1 MSRSRLAVFAVLLP
15 LAATGVNVVLTSPA
29 RAADPVVTSCSG
41 LAVTVDLSQEGTAP
55 TEGDDVI
62 VGTPNV
68 DVIHGLGG
76 DDVICGLGGGTGQGL
91 DQDQVYGDDG
101 NDHLVGTAGG
111 EWLAGGDGND
121 VLDAGEGRDYLLP
134 GMGNDTL
141 SVMGGLA
148 DTVRYSDVPV
158 GVHLDTNLCGEQSG
172 EPAATQD
179 TGAGVDGLPCSA
191 LRIVGSPQSDELFT
205 RDDVG
210 EYVSGGEGDDVL
222 YGSQMRTA
230 VSLDGDDYRGGGGI
244 DTLNFSRVSLRL
256 HLESAPLD
264 TSTYYQSGGAGDL
277 DVSSIE
283 NLVGGSADDTLKTP
297 ELSNHPAVLDGGPGY
312 DRLRGGRG
320 ADTFADP
327 SASVVSGATTSV
339 TIDGTAGTFS
349 SGDTFTVAPGVMVWG
364 SPGNDVIHAGRL
376 CTVHG
381 NSGDDMFVIDAAV
394 APDCVP
400 GEQGSLTGGDVGDRL
415 TLAGLSEPVTYT
427 LGEAALTTPTKT
439 IAMPAV
445 KGLALVGTRFD
456 DILSGDAEDNT
467 IDGGSGNDVI
477 RGGAGQD
484 TASYESARAGVTAS
498 VTKAT
503 GGGGSDT
510 MADIENL
517 TGSRYRD
524 NLTGDAPANVLRGG
538 DGDDLLSG
546 GVGANVISGGVGN
559 DTVVSGSGDESLAC
573 DTGTDTVSY
582 AAAGSSIK
590 FTDASPHSAF
600 NVTGGGGNDRAF
612 SCENVTGS
620 SFNDHITGNG
630 GSNALSGGGGSD
642 TINGGGGNDT
652 VSGGDGNDTLY
663 GSTGNDRVLGG
674 TGNDNLRGNADNDA
688 VDGGSGTDTVL
699 YDYATGR
706 VTASMSRATGAG
718 VGSDTVA
725 GVENI
730 TGGGYADNLTGNGVA
745 NVVVGGGGN
754 DTLVGS
760 GGNDRLLGGS
770 GSDVLRGDS
779 GNDSVDGGSGTD
791 RASFTTATG
800 RVSSTTTLASGGAG
814 SDRMAGIENLTGGAY
829 ADRLTGSSAANVIQG
844 GGGVD
849 YLYGAGGADRLYGNG
864 SDDRLYGGTGSDY
877 GDGGTG
883 RDVAYSVERR
893 RNIP

>member
-1 MSRSRLAVFAVLLP
+1 MSRPRMSMYAALVP
-15 LAATGVNVVLTSPA
+15 LGVAAISFVLTSPA
-29 RAADPVVTSCSG
+29 GADDVSQSTCAG
-41 LAVTVDLSQEGTAP
+41 LAVTVDLSQEGAAP

-62 VGTPNV
+62 LGTPNV
-68 DVIHGLGG
+68 DTIHGLGG
-76 DDVICGLGGGTGQGL
+76 DDVICGLGGGTGSTTPL
-91 DQDQVYGDDG
+91 NMDLIYGDAG
-101 NDHLVGTAGG
+101 NDRLIGSPGNDALLGGPGSDRIEAGS
-111 EWLAGGDGND
+111 GGD
-121 VLDAGEGRDYLLP
+121 LFYP
-134 GMGNDTL
+134 GMGDDTITVEG
-141 SVMGGLA
+141 SGMA
-148 DTVRYSDVPV
+148 DRVLYSDVPV
-158 GVHLDTNLCGEQSG
+158 EVRVDTALCGAQIRS
-172 EPAATQD
+172 AATSQD
-179 TGAGVDGLPCSA
+179 TGAGMDSIPCS
-191 LRIVGSPQSDELFT
+191 VTHVTGSPQDDHLAR
-205 RDDVG
+205 RDNIH
-210 EYVSGGEGDDVL
+210 EMLSGGRGDDVL
-222 YGSQMRTA
+222 YGAGMVDPEWVTNGS
-230 VSLDGDDYRGGGGI
+230 YFGGEGA
-244 DTLNFSRVSLRL
+244 DTLDFSRVDHPVELIAEPRS
-256 HLESAPLD
+256 E
-264 TSTYYQSGGAGDL
+264 TIYYQSGAGKINVN
-277 DVSSIE
+277 DVE
-283 NLVGGSADDTLKTP
+283 NLIGSPAADRLYAGP
-297 ELSNHPAVLDGGPGY
+297 EPAVLDGGPG
-312 DRLRGGRG
+312 DDWLRGGPAG
-320 ADTFADP
+320 DTFVDP
-327 SASVVSGATTSV
+327 TANVVSGATTAV

-349 SGDTFTVAPGVMVWG
+349 SGDTFTVAPGVKVWG
-364 SPGNDVIHAGRL
+364 SGGNDVIHPGRL

-381 NSGDDMFVIDAAV
+381 NSGDDTFVIDAAV
-394 APDCVP
+394 APDCAP

-415 TLAGLSEPVTYT
+415 TLAGLSEPATYA
-427 LGEAALTTPTKT
+427 LGDAALTTPTKT

-467 IDGGSGNDVI
+467 IDGGPGNDVI

-484 TASYESARAGVTAS
+484 TALYESAGAGVTAS
-498 VTKAT
+498 VTKAS

-524 NLTGDAPANVLRGG
+524 NLTGDASANVLRGG

-546 GVGANVISGGVGN
+546 GVGANVISGGAGN

-582 AAAGSSIK
+582 ATAGSSIK

-620 SFNDHITGNG
+620 SFNDQITGNG
-630 GSNALSGGGGSD
+630 GSNVLSGGGGHD
-642 TINGGGGNDT
+642 TINGGGGADT

-674 TGNDNLRGNADNDA
+674 TGNDHLRGNADNDA
-688 VDGGSGTDTVL
+688 VDGGSGTDTVF

-706 VTASMSRATGAG
+706 VTASMSRATGVG

-730 TGGGYADNLTGNGVA
+730 TGGRYADNLTGNGAA
-745 NVVVGGGGN
+745 NVIVGGGGN
-754 DTLVGS
+754 DTLVGA

-770 GSDVLRGDS
+770 GNDVLRGDS
-779 GNDSVDGGSGTD
+779 GNDTVDGGSGTD

-800 RVSSTTTLASGGAG
+800 RVTSTLTSASGGAG
-814 SDRMAGIENLTGGAY
+814 SDRMSAIENITGGAY
-829 ADRLTGSSAANVIQG
+829 ADRLTGGGAANVIQG
-844 GGGVD
+844 GGGAD
-849 YLYGAGGADRLYGNG
+849 HLYGAGGADRLYGNG

-883 RDVAYSVERR
+883 RDVAYSIERR